1 MITYE
6 MIESK
11 IDRLVEQGAWV
22 FYDLQA
28 YTIGNIVVDKCST
41 FVNDVNVGEYMIG
54 ERYAKNY
61 KLFEKLE
68 ILSFKQDNK
77 SKQTESDIINYL
89 ES

>member
-1 MITYE
+1 
-6 MIESK
+6 MIEAK
-11 IDRLVEQGAWV
+11 IDRLIEQGAWV

-28 YTIGNIVVDKCST
+28 YTIGNMVVDKCST

-54 ERYAKNY
+54 ERYAENY

-68 ILSFKQDNK
+68 KLSYDQSNK
-77 SKQTESDIINYL
+77 LKQTESDIINYL